1 MALIF
6 QFAKKEEK
14 IVKTFLNFYQNV
26 QKVTILGQF
35 YKSKKS
41 KKSVGK
47 NLSENRFNR
56 FFRLDCQP

>member
-41 KKSVGK
+41 VGK

-56 FFRLDCQP
+56 FFRFDCQP